1 MPRTGAGLLEE
12 LCSCSRRRQWL
23 ALSSM
28 WPRYL
33 SKQLTRVIYFTSW
46 LSMFQLTVLRVW
58 CRSSHHSR
66 QEAEQGSNRKERRQ
80 DGDST
85 CHSEWHTSNQAPSST
100 FCHVLAVCSNSDP
113 FGWNKW
119 ITPVIRSGPSS
130 PECLQGHSHKVYLAF
145 LKLVSRFIRSTL
157 LNFFFSV
164 VSTAE
169 TQKLFFQEG
178 FWSQVVDQW

>member
-33 SKQLTRVIYFTSW
+33 SKQLTRVIYLTSW

-58 CRSSHHSR
+58 CRCSHHSR

-119 ITPVIRSGPSS
+119 ITPVTRSAPSS
-130 PECLQGHSHKVYLAF
+130 PGCLQGHSHKVCLAF

-157 LNFFFSV
+157 LNIFFSV